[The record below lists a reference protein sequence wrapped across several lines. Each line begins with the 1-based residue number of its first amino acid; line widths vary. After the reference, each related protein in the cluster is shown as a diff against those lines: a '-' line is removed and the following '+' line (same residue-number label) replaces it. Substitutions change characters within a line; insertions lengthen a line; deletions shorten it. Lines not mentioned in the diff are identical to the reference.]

1 MSVSWRVTH
10 NTSRR
15 DDGTTLGIALY
26 WRARS
31 DEERFFDLFDLTPL
45 SRWLWAQSPD
55 GLWIKARSHASLL
68 LISFLPP
75 ARPAVAGAQVRTSG
89 PSHLATAK
97 VPLMM
102 SWTASRHSTS
112 LRRSWRKSLGE
123 MRRRRR
129 PQWPVALASH
139 ARPLACVRTR
149 TSEKAPP
156 RALIAPDCSLAS
168 ANARRGP
175 FTPPLRLAR
184 CLVRR
189 RLRLRHRNS
198 RQPRQPSAACGTN
211 GTRGW
216 SARLHF
222 IAHRRRHQ
230 ARSRRPFSRGRCC
243 SGHRALLLPRPPLA
257 V

>member
-1 MSVSWRVTH
+1 MRARIRGERESASAAHTRA
-10 NTSRR
+10 
-15 DDGTTLGIALY
+15 GATTRPEGIALTGE
-26 WRARS
+26 RAATGR
-31 DEERFFDLFDLTPL
+31 EIFDLFDLTPL

-102 SWTASRHSTS
+102 SWTASRLSTS
-112 LRRSWRKSLGE
+112 LRKSMRQSLGQ

-129 PQWPVALASH
+129 PHWPVALPSH

-156 RALIAPDCSLAS
+156 RTPNAP
-168 ANARRGP
+168 N
-175 FTPPLRLAR
+175 
-184 CLVRR
+184 
-189 RLRLRHRNS
+189 
-198 RQPRQPSAACGTN
+198 
-211 GTRGW
+211 
-216 SARLHF
+216 
-222 IAHRRRHQ
+222 
-230 ARSRRPFSRGRCC
+230 
-243 SGHRALLLPRPPLA
+243 
-257 V
+257 